1 MAEAASVG
9 HAHQEYEVGLPLSNA
24 KLAMWLFLAT
34 EIMFFA
40 ALISAYVVLRW
51 GLPAWPEP
59 DTVLKAWIGAVNTM
73 ILLASSATM
82 AFSLWSVERGDAA
95 KQRLF
100 LALTLLLGF
109 AFLGVKAYEYSEKFA
124 HGYYPG
130 GPGLSEIPSGPT
142 FVSCYFTLTGFHA
155 LHVIAGLVMLAWL
168 LIWSLV
174 RTEGIP
180 KQRYERVELVGLYW
194 HFVDVVWIFLFPLL
208 YLI

>member
-9 HAHQEYEVGLPLSNA
+9 HAQQEYEVGLPLSNA

-59 DTVLKAWIGAVNTM
+59 DTVLKAWIGALNTAV
-73 ILLASSATM
+73 LLCSSATM
-82 AFSLWSVERGDAA
+82 AFSLWAVHQGDVQ

-100 LALTLLLGF
+100 LALTVLLGL

-130 GPGLSEIPSGPT
+130 GPGLAEIPSGPT

-155 LHVIAGLVMLAWL
+155 LHVLAGLVMLSWL
-168 LIWSLV
+168 LIWSLL
-174 RTEGIP
+174 RDGGIP
-180 KQRYERVELVGLYW
+180 HAQAERVELVGLYW